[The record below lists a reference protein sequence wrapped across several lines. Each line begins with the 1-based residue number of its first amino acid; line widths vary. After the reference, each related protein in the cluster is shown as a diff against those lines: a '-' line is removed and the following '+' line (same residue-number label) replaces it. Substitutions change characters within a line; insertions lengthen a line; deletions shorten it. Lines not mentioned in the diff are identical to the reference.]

1 MPFEIAPIDRFDMML
16 SPPAFSKLQP
26 HLGVPLN
33 IEEYDE
39 KLNIK
44 YIKGKNAK
52 DAKDL
57 GTQVSRAK
65 PVAVGYTV

>member
-1 MPFEIAPIDRFDMML
+1 ML

-52 DAKDL
+52 EI

-65 PVAVGYTV
+65 SVAVGCTV